1 MAITQKD
8 IHNHIVE
15 NTTPFQKA
23 YISMQCNNDP
33 EKIKV
38 FEQNMANLL
47 NGIIESINNS
57 GTRYLNKKQEEKQ

>member
-15 NTTPFQKA
+15 NISPLQKA

-38 FEQNMANLL
+38 FEQKTANLL
-47 NGIIESINNS
+47 NNIIESINNS
-57 GTRYLNKKQEEKQ
+57 GTRYLNQKQEDKQ